1 MAYKVII
8 TASAESDL
16 EDIVTYV
23 AEDLDNLPAAAK
35 LLDEIEE
42 RYTKLAENPFLY
54 ENCRDA
60 RLRLMG
66 YRKIAIRGYVM
77 IYRVDTDKEIVYI
90 ERYFSELQN
99 YVKRL

>member
-42 RYTKLAENPFLY
+42 RYTKLAEN
-54 ENCRDA
+54 RSSM
-60 RLRLMG
+60 R
-66 YRKIAIRGYVM
+66 IAATQGC
-77 IYRVDTDKEIVYI
+77 D
-90 ERYFSELQN
+90 
-99 YVKRL
+99 